1 MPTGLRHPRG
11 LPFARFFLMT
21 HGHWVDP
28 NVGHAIAER
37 LRARRVRLPDQDAAI
52 LLAWAD
58 KPYLF

>member
-1 MPTGLRHPRG
+1 
-11 LPFARFFLMT
+11 MT

-28 NVGHAIAER
+28 NVGHAITDG
-37 LRARRVRLPDQDAAI
+37 LRTGRVRLPDQDAAV